1 MAQTILEIQLKGVKE
16 AQASM
21 QGLSEEIL
29 YQKKVQAVLKDEMKK
44 TEKQF
49 DEGKISADDY
59 KKSMAQ
65 LNIEFEESKKVQR
78 ENTTALKQNIR
89 VSNAEVGTLESKR
102 AVLAK
107 LQKEYSKLNT
117 ETEEGAR
124 KAAEMSEEIE
134 KLTLDVKEQEKSIGD
149 TRRNVGNYEEAI
161 KDAVGSM
168 IPFGNQLT
176 DIAASGGGVKAAF
189 TALTTGLVS
198 ATRAALAFIGTG
210 VGAVIA
216 ALAGIGLATKAFID
230 YNAEVEKTN
239 ALISGLTNVSGELVD
254 QIRIQSD
261 AISQVLGVEQE
272 QLVQSAKVLVQQFG
286 LTYEEALNKIQNG
299 LLATNGANEE
309 FLQSIGEYSTFFSQA
324 GFSVKEFSDIIN
336 AGFDLGIYTDKLPD
350 ALKEADLRLREQTT
364 STRDALVNAFDEEF
378 TDNLFAAIDSGAI
391 TTAEALKQIQIQA
404 EESSIG
410 QQALAQV
417 TADLMAGAGE
427 EAGGALKVFQALTV
441 ATQEQ
446 TSALDEQ
453 GLRMEADIAR
463 QQEVAEARDRAF
475 NSDSVQSFMKVL
487 KDLGSFLQK
496 SFFVIVEAFA
506 ITIDFSII
514 KPIEFVIDGFNKL
527 KDAAAASVKPL
538 RNIASS
544 LGLTSKE
551 TDKASQS
558 SGQFAKMME
567 QQKQAVAEAAAAQAQ
582 LEANTIAAEQAL
594 KDAKDRAD
602 EYVGSLRDIV
612 AEQARQ
618 PLLMKAED
626 LFSEQSAE
634 DVNRMLT
641 SVADQIEENANIT
654 KVTFG
659 GMKLSVEEFTQLS
672 QDRLNDLE
680 KEENKNSRSSSSR
693 TSTAMSESEKLA
705 KQQAQEA
712 LDRIKAL
719 NEIVNAE
726 TERTL
731 AEEDLIDKRFY
742 DKLRELDLDK
752 DISDMTADELAA
764 RTALYAKYNDDIQV
778 IRDKADEEE
787 RLANEKRNADNIKAV
802 KDNFDDRLKAIDEGL
817 KMELLVT
824 ETAHLNE
831 LRDFQGTE
839 EQKLALIK
847 SFQMEQLQLQKD
859 AIAAQIQAIE
869 DAMTFDTADDL
880 LAGLQAGIIDES
892 SEALAELR
900 NALAGI
906 NLDIDNLGKDEDG
919 EPQSIAEKLGL
930 SEEKIEK
937 AQEALQL
944 MADGL
949 QVVSMAMEAR
959 ETERLTRID
968 QQLQQGV
975 INEEQAT
982 RKKEQIQKQFA
993 RKQQAIDIG
1002 QALINTALGITA
1014 SFTQKPFTPANFVMA
1029 ALVGAQGLAQ
1039 VAMIKKQKFAKGGIL
1054 NGPSHAQGGIPMFS
1068 KGGAF
1073 YGEAEGG
1080 EAVMTKGVMT
1090 NPALASMAS
1099 AINVAGG
1106 GVPFFANGGVLDPI
1120 QSATPTDRAAD
1131 LISAGMKSRQPVLV
1145 VEQLRER
1152 ENSVDVIESL
1162 RTIG

>member
-16 AQASM
+16 AQSDM
-21 QGLSEEIL
+21 QRLSLEIEKQR
-29 YQKKVQAVLKDEMKK
+29 QKQAELKTEMKATQK
-44 TEKQF
+44 AFKDGE
-49 DEGKISADDY
+49 ISQEDY
-59 KKSMAQ
+59 TKAMAQ
-65 LNIEFEESKKVQR
+65 NNIEQTKSKKIVS
-78 ENTTALKQNIR
+78 ENTAQLKQNIR
-89 VSNAEVGTLESKR
+89 VTQAQEGSLDQLR
-102 AVLAK
+102 ASLNL
-107 LQKEYSKLNT
+107 LQKEYGQLNK
-117 ETEEGAR
+117 ETDEGAA
-124 KAAEMSEEIE
+124 KALEMSDRIE
-134 KLTLDVKEQEKSIGD
+134 QLTLEVKSQEKAIGD

-161 KDAVGSM
+161 QSAVGSM

-176 DIAASGGGVKAAF
+176 DIAASGGGVKG
-189 TALTTGLVS
+189 ALTAITTGIQG

-210 VGAVIA
+210 VGAAIA

-239 ALISGLTNVSGELVD
+239 ALISGLTNESGELVD

-261 AISQVLGVEQE
+261 AISQTLGVEQE

-299 LLATNGANEE
+299 LLATNGANDE

-350 ALKEADLRLREQTT
+350 ALKEADIKLREQTT
-364 STRDALVNAFDEEF
+364 ATRDALVNAFDEEF
-378 TDNLFAAIDSGAI
+378 TDNLFAQIDSGALS
-391 TTAEALKQIQIQA
+391 TAEALKEIRRQA
-404 EESSIG
+404 EETAIG
-410 QQALAQV
+410 EQALAQI
-417 TADLMAGAGE
+417 TADVFAGAGE
-427 EAGGALKVFQALTV
+427 DAGGALKVFEALTV

-463 QQEVAEARDRAF
+463 QQEVAEARDKAF
-475 NSDSVQSFMKVL
+475 NSEGVQSFMQVL
-487 KDLGSFLQK
+487 KDLGAFLSKVFFGTIQALSF
-496 SFFVIVEAFA
+496 I
-506 ITIDFSII
+506 IDNSLI

-527 KDAAAASVKPL
+527 KDAAAATVKPL

-551 TDKASQS
+551 TDNAAQS
-558 SGQFAKMME
+558 SGEFAKMLE
-567 QQKQAVAEAAAAQAQ
+567 QQRQASQEAAAAQAQ
-582 LEANTIAAEQAL
+582 LEANTIAAEAAL
-594 KDAKDRAD
+594 DAARERAD

-618 PLLMKAED
+618 PILMEAED
-626 LFSEQSAE
+626 IFSQRSAE
-634 DVNRMLT
+634 EITTNLEN
-641 SVADQIEENANIT
+641 VAKKIEANANIT
-654 KVTFG
+654 SVSVEG
-659 GMKLSVEEFTQLS
+659 ISLSVEEYAQIA
-672 QDRLNDLE
+672 QDALNNLE
-680 KEENKNSRSSSSR
+680 KEEDKNSSRRSSR

-705 KQQAQEA
+705 QQQAQEA

-731 AEEDLIDKRFY
+731 AEEELIDKRFY

-764 RTALYAKYNDDIQV
+764 RTALYAKYNDDLADL
-778 IRDKADEEE
+778 RDKNEADE
-787 RLANEKRNADNIKAV
+787 LATTQET
-802 KDNFDDRLKAIDEGL
+802 FDKNLKAIQEGL
-817 KMELLVT
+817 STELLIR
-824 ETAHLNE
+824 ETAMLNE
-831 LRDFQGTE
+831 LRNEQLTE
-839 EQKLALIK
+839 EQKL
-847 SFQMEQLQLQKD
+847 QLQKD
-859 AIAAQIQAIE
+859 FQSESLELQRQGLIDQIALIE
-869 DAMTFDTADDL
+869 GTLGQGETTA
-880 LAGLQAGIIDES
+880 
-892 SEALAELR
+892 ALEQLR

-906 NLDIDNLGKDEDG
+906 NLEIQNAGKDEDG
-919 EPQSIAEKLGL
+919 EPKTLADRLGL
-930 SEEKIEK
+930 NEEQVAKINQGVAGVEAGLDVMTQLTQAK
-937 AQEALQL
+937 AA
-944 MADGL
+944 
-949 QVVSMAMEAR
+949 
-959 ETERLTRID
+959 ERLANVD
-968 QQLQQGV
+968 QMLQQGV
-975 INEEQAT
+975 INEEEAEK
-982 RKKEQIQKQFA
+982 KKEQIKKDAA
-993 RKQQAIDIG
+993 RKQQKIDIV
-1002 QALINTALGITA
+1002 QALINTAKAVTAGLASQPFLPVGLIMGGI
-1014 SFTQKPFTPANFVMA
+1014 A
-1029 ALVGAQGLAQ
+1029 AAQGAAQ
-1039 VAMIKKQKFAKGGIL
+1039 IKMIKSQKFAKGGIL

-1080 EAVMTKGVMT
+1080 EAVMTKGVMA